1 MAGIQFRSPIVTRP
15 SDTNPYLSTA
25 TWAAGLSKGFASG
38 HEDIRDGSPD
48 YHKMVQSGLLGRFS
62 EDVAIEKARL
72 NEWSARMSSV
82 ERRKQAK
89 EQADRMAEQGKANQQ
104 QGWLSAGASVLKAVA
119 PLALAAATGGASI
132 PFTAGLSAAS
142 GAASMFTA

>member
-1 MAGIQFRSPIVTRP
+1 MLFRS
-15 SDTNPYLSTA
+15 
-25 TWAAGLSKGFASG
+25 ASG

-82 ERRKQAK
+82 ERRKQAH
-89 EQADRMAEQGKANQQ
+89 ENYDGLVAQGKANTS
-104 QGWLSAGASVLKAVA
+104 QGWLSAGASVLKAAA